1 MSEDAG
7 DPQYLTYDEARTRKV
22 AAEAAIAELEL
33 AKVRNELALVGD
45 VVKAWDDVL
54 SAMKAKLLALPT
66 KMGPILSVETD
77 AAIIQNKLDEQI
89 RDCLD
94 ELSNYDPVSDPTG
107 ASIPVAELEISDD
120 GLEATAETKRKPV
133 GRPKKTAKFAK

>member
-1 MSEDAG
+1 MSSDTE
-7 DPQYLTYDEARTRKV
+7 YLTYDEARTRKV

-66 KMGPILSVETD
+66 KMGPILAAETD
-77 AAIIQNKLDEQI
+77 AAVIQKKLEEQI

-94 ELSNYDPVSDPTG
+94 ELSNYDPLSDPAGTNIVIDQPEG
-107 ASIPVAELEISDD
+107 GDD
-120 GLEATAETKRKPV
+120 SSEATAKTKRKSV
-133 GRPKKTAKFAK
+133 GRPKKAAKFTE

>member
-1 MSEDAG
+1 MSSDTE
-7 DPQYLTYDEARTRKV
+7 YLTYDEARTRKV

-66 KMGPILSVETD
+66 KMGPILAAETD
-77 AAIIQNKLDEQI
+77 AAVIQKKLEEQI

-94 ELSNYDPVSDPTG
+94 ELANYDPLSDPAGTNIVVEQSEAG
-107 ASIPVAELEISDD
+107 DD
-120 GLEATAETKRKPV
+120 SSEATAKTKRKPV
-133 GRPKKTAKFAK
+133 GRPKKAAKFTE

>member
-1 MSEDAG
+1 MSSDTE
-7 DPQYLTYDEARTRKV
+7 YLTYDEARTRKV

-66 KMGPILSVETD
+66 KMGPILAAETD
-77 AAIIQNKLDEQI
+77 AVLIQKKLEEQL

-94 ELSNYDPVSDPTG
+94 ELANYDPLSDPAGTNIVIEQSE
-107 ASIPVAELEISDD
+107 ASDD
-120 GLEATAETKRKPV
+120 GPKAATKTKRKPV
-133 GRPKKTAKFAK
+133 GRPKKAAKFTE

>member
-1 MSEDAG
+1 MSSDTE
-7 DPQYLTYDEARTRKV
+7 YLTYDEARTRKV

-66 KMGPILSVETD
+66 KMGPILAAETD
-77 AAIIQNKLDEQI
+77 AALIQKKLEEQI

-94 ELSNYDPVSDPTG
+94 ELANYDPLSDPTG
-107 ASIPVAELEISDD
+107 ANIVVQQSEAGDD
-120 GLEATAETKRKPV
+120 GAEATTKTKRKPV
-133 GRPKKTAKFAK
+133 GRPKKAAKFTE